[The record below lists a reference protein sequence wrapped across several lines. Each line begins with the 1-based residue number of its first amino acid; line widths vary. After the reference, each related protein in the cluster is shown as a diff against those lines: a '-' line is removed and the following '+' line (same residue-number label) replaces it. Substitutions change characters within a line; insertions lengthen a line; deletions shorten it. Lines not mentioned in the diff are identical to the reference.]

1 MSQSNMQSGKKNDA
15 QLPTENTGRATS
27 NLPKRAGS
35 AMLRKFWETTQHTVS
50 HDVEQEKRRE
60 NTVVRKSLEWKAPL
74 SMETLEKED
83 KVRDQIFE
91 PKPLLSRT
99 FKGRIQKPQCKS
111 SQTGTQSSSSNMRGG
126 YRPYSKTYQH
136 PSGLRR
142 QNAFLWSDPLE
153 QESQLMSETTIQKPF
168 GNKVEQDNGGMDM
181 EEKKLSSSMNSKD
194 GSQQLHLPKSLVTR
208 VSAESKSKEGSS
220 NLPVDLWFASQTLA
234 PESGGV
240 KKGSAFVLSKEDFL
254 KYYTLVPIVESVME
268 SGTTKSNDTSPSVTL
283 NNNTLKENTTNFRK
297 IENQEILEELER
309 EGDFEEEELRLLEE
323 IEKELEEERN
333 NEIQQ
338 MIDNLYK
345 K

>member
-1 MSQSNMQSGKKNDA
+1 MNQSDTHVGKKNDA
-15 QLPTENTGRATS
+15 QKQTESIGKVTS
-27 NLPKRAGS
+27 NSTKKSGS
-35 AMLRKFWETTQHTVS
+35 PMLRRFWETKVHTVRG
-50 HDVEQEKRRE
+50 DAEQERRLE
-60 NTVVRKSLEWKAPL
+60 TTVEKKTQEWKGPL
-74 SMETLEKED
+74 SMENLEKED
-83 KVRDQIFE
+83 KVRETIFE

-111 SQTGTQSSSSNMRGG
+111 SQTGTQSSYSNMRGG

-136 PSGLRR
+136 PSVLKR
-142 QNAFLWSDPLE
+142 QNAFLLSDPQEL
-153 QESQLMSETTIQKPF
+153 ESQLMSETITQMPS

-208 VSAESKSKEGSS
+208 VNAESKSKEGSS

-234 PESGGV
+234 PESGGM

-268 SGTTKSNDTSPSVTL
+268 SGTMKSKDTNPSVNL
-283 NNNTLKENTTNFRK
+283 NNNTLKENTTNFRA
-297 IENQEILEELER
+297 IENKEIMEELER
-309 EGDFEEEELRLLEE
+309 EADFEAEELALLEE
-323 IEKELEEERN
+323 IEKEIEEERN